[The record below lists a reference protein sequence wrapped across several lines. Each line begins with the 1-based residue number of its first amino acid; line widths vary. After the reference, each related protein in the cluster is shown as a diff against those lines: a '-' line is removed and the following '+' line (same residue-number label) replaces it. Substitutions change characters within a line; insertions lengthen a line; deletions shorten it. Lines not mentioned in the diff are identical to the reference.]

1 MMKAAYAPYR
11 LILKNPCGTSR
22 GILTY
27 KDIYFIKIWDE
38 ENPEHYGIGEC
49 ALFKGLSK
57 EDNDTYEVKLR
68 ELCTNIAKDEATD
81 LSDYS
86 SIMFGFEGAIF
97 DFSSGGKR
105 IMMPS
110 QFTAGNMK
118 IPINGLVWMGN
129 KDEMIARIDEKVKA
143 GFHTIKLK
151 VGAIDFESELSM
163 VKHIR
168 DKYSDKD
175 LEIRLDAN
183 GGFSPE
189 NVLNLLEQ
197 FSKYTIHSIEQPI
210 KAGQFDAMKN
220 ICEKS
225 EIPIALDEEL
235 IGITDLKVKE
245 EMIQYIKP
253 KYIILKPSLMGG
265 LNGAEQ
271 WLRVASSNDVGGW
284 ITSAL
289 ESNIGLNQIA
299 QWTATLMPRI
309 PQGLGTGNLYVNNI
323 ESPLYQEKD
332 SLGFNPDKSFVIPD
346 LDWR

>member
-1 MMKAAYAPYR
+1 MKAVYAPYR
-11 LILKNPCGTSR
+11 LIFKNPSGTSR

-27 KDIYFIKIWDE
+27 KDTYFIKIWDE
-38 ENPEHYGIGEC
+38 ENPGHYGIGEC

-57 EDNDTYEVKLR
+57 EDNNTYEDKLR
-68 ELCTNIAKDEATD
+68 ELCENIAKDEATD
-81 LSDYS
+81 LSAYS

-110 QFTAGNMK
+110 QFTAGDMR
-118 IPINGLVWMGN
+118 IPINGLVWMGS
-129 KDEMIARIDEKVKA
+129 KDEMISRIDEKVKA

-151 VGAIDFESELSM
+151 VGAIDFESELLM

-168 DKYSDKD
+168 EKYSEKD

-183 GGFSPE
+183 GGFTAE
-189 NVLNLLEQ
+189 NALERLDR
-197 FSKYTIHSIEQPI
+197 FSKYNIHSIEQPV
-210 KAGQFDAMKN
+210 KAGQFDVMKDV
-220 ICEKS
+220 CEKS
-225 EIPIALDEEL
+225 AIPVALDEEL
-235 IGITDLKVKE
+235 IGISDSKLKE

-265 LNGAEQ
+265 LNGAEE
-271 WLRVASSNDVGGW
+271 WLRIAAANDVGGW

-309 PQGLGTGNLYVNNI
+309 PQGLGTGNLYTNNI
-323 ESPLYQEKD
+323 ESPLFQEKD
-332 SLGFNPDKSFVIPD
+332 SLGFDPDKKFVIPD